1 VDLSFDDNYT
11 GTTTGKLWVN
21 EGGPLRFRQ
30 NHPQSKNVTRI
41 EATQGSCTVIGD
53 YKTSAERTPLTFVYG
68 SGSTFAIERHQ
79 PGSSGNYHIDAV
91 FSAGTGVTDV
101 SAAALKKIRIVT
113 VDKLVEVQGLNPAGS
128 PATCTAGSN
137 PKIEVTF
144 QY

>member
-1 VDLSFDDNYT
+1 
-11 GTTTGKLWVN
+11 
-21 EGGPLRFRQ
+21 
-30 NHPQSKNVTRI
+30 
-41 EATQGSCTVIGD
+41 
-53 YKTSAERTPLTFVYG
+53 
-68 SGSTFAIERHQ
+68 
-79 PGSSGNYHIDAV
+79 
-91 FSAGTGVTDV
+91 V